1 MFSGSCGEAFCDCPS
16 RRAAGCIAYRD
27 ILCSPFTAGA
37 LAVLLCSV
45 LCLHPPHNTPLTEAG
60 PQQGLDAQQACAG
73 TAEAVVCVEEE
84 AQSGTDPLS
93 LCGGFGYPSVMDL
106 GVGWAWGQMLPL
118 GYSIRSSACVEVVE
132 DPSVLLVRVLCNPSA
147 LPALQQQQL
156 LASWTSH
163 VVAQGCNT
171 SHFPSYVLWK
181 CCCQTTFAQAEG
193 QCGEDHNFQYLKNI
207 KI

>member
-37 LAVLLCSV
+37 LAVLLCFV

-132 DPSVLLVRVLCNPSA
+132 DPSVLLVRICVTPVPCLHSKSSSCW
-147 LPALQQQQL
+147 LPGLPMLWHRDATHLIFLLMCSGSVAVKQL
-156 LASWTSH
+156 LPRQRGNVERIIIFS
-163 VVAQGCNT
+163 
-171 SHFPSYVLWK
+171 
-181 CCCQTTFAQAEG
+181 
-193 QCGEDHNFQYLKNI
+193 I
-207 KI
+207 